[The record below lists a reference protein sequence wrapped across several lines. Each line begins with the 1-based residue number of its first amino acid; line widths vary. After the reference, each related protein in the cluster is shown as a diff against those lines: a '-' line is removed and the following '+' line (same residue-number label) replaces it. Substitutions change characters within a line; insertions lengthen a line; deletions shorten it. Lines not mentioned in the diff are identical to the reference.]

1 VLEPAPDAARRIDG
15 VVGGQTALQARRH
28 SEDRGDY
35 LSTTVSATIRAVGCA
50 STAFRSGREHA

>member
-15 VVGGQTALQARRH
+15 VVRRQTAAQTRRH

-35 LSTTVSATIRAVGCA
+35 LSTTVSATMRAVGVREYC
-50 STAFRSGREHA
+50 FQVQLEHA